1 MTEEYSNI
9 EQVELAI
16 QAAERMVGQAT
27 MSMDQ
32 QQLENATRALAEARR
47 QLEQAKLMNLNDHL
61 LQYSSSRINRLSH
74 QVEEER
80 D

>member
-32 QQLENATRALAEARR
+32 QQLENATRALADARR

-61 LQYSSSRINRLSH
+61 LRYSSSRINRLSH